1 MPRLC
6 ELEARSAYA
15 TATMAAHWLL
25 RLCLYAWL
33 VPRSGSLSL
42 LSTGS
47 PVIRRAPP
55 PHASAPSSGPDVDVA
70 VIGGGPAAYTIA
82 ALLSRQQHSVALI
95 DPRPEGSWPNNY
107 GSWRI
112 EWEALA
118 KRLEMP
124 ELLDCVNT
132 DWAITDCFFGGSF
145 DTPFDERTRLDK
157 PYLQVDRL
165 KLKAALQ
172 AKHAEGG
179 VRLVEGSVR
188 ASTVAPNL
196 FDTDLVHDATGST
209 ITVSPGGE
217 TVRTRVVVDAT
228 GFESR
233 MVARE
238 AGGELWAE
246 LPPGYQIAYGMTVD
260 VPSGSLGPYAAE
272 AMTLFDYRTDHLEG
286 TDMLT
291 DAEERPSFVYVM
303 PAGAADGGGVTAFFE
318 ETSLVGRGAR
328 RLEFPLLK
336 RRLERRLQHHGV
348 AYDAASVREE
358 EYCYIPMGGNL
369 PEPTQRLVPFGGAAN
384 TVHPATGYQLC
395 RMLCSS
401 TDVAAALSREL
412 RRGADFDADAA
423 AAAAHGALWPRASR
437 LQRDFA
443 IFGGEFLGDQP
454 VEILRGFFGAFFA
467 LRGEVW
473 GGFLAGWPG
482 LPGNEHH
489 ATWSARLRFGVEIF
503 VKFPPKVL
511 AAFVGYLASFTA
523 TYGPLVLRSIFTPVF
538 ELGGGAPAD
547 EADAP
552 LRARR
557 QRARDVYVTG
567 DAAAKREAV
576 EMLRAGRVGPGEAR
590 GEPSPQVA
598 LLEEEE
604 GQKQEGE
611 LAATST

>member
-1 MPRLC
+1 
-6 ELEARSAYA
+6 
-15 TATMAAHWLL
+15 MASHWL
-25 RLCLYAWL
+25 RLSLIAWV
-33 VPRSGSLSL
+33 VPPSGSLSVP
-42 LSTGS
+42 STRS
-47 PVIRRAPP
+47 PVVRRSPQPRACAQP
-55 PHASAPSSGPDVDVA
+55 AGSDVDVA

-95 DPRPEGSWPNNY
+95 DPQPEGAWPNNY
-107 GSWRI
+107 GSWRV

-132 DWAITDCFFGGSF
+132 DWAVTDCYFGGSF
-145 DTPFDERTRLDK
+145 DTPFEERTRLDTA
-157 PYLQVDRL
+157 YLQVDRR

-172 AKHAEGG
+172 ARHAEAG

-209 ITVSPGGE
+209 VTVSPSGD
-217 TVRTRVVVDAT
+217 TIRTRLVVDAT

-238 AGGELWAE
+238 AGSELWAE

-260 VPSGSLGPYAAE
+260 IPSGSLGPYAAE

-286 TDMLT
+286 TDMLA
-291 DAEERPSFVYVM
+291 DAEDRPSFVYVM
-303 PAGAADGGGVTAFFE
+303 PAGPSDAPAGGGVTAFFE
-318 ETSLVGRGAR
+318 ETSLVGRDER

-336 RRLERRLQHHGV
+336 RRLERRLQHHGI
-348 AYDAASVREE
+348 AYDPASLREE
-358 EYCYIPMGGNL
+358 EYCYIPMGGSL
-369 PEPTQRLVPFGGAAN
+369 PEPSQRVVPFGGAAN

-401 TDVAAALSREL
+401 TDVASALSREL
-412 RRGADFDADAA
+412 RRDDFDPDAA
-423 AAAAHGALWPRASR
+423 AAAAHAALWPRASR
-437 LQRDFA
+437 LQRDFTV
-443 IFGGEFLGDQP
+443 FGGEFLGSQP

-467 LRGEVW
+467 LRSEVW

-482 LPGNEHH
+482 LPGNEYH
-489 ATWSARLRFGVEIF
+489 ASWAARLRFGIDIF
-503 VKFPPKVL
+503 LKFPPKVT
-511 AAFVGYLASFTA
+511 AAFVAYLVSFTL

-552 LRARR
+552 LRER
-557 QRARDVYVTG
+557 RARAREVYVTG
-567 DAAAKREAV
+567 DAAAKREAI
-576 EMLRAGRVGPGEAR
+576 EMLREGRAGPGEAR

-598 LLEEEE
+598 LLEEEVE
-604 GQKQEGE
+604 QQQGQQEQEGE
-611 LAATST
+611 LAASSA